1 MSLGGPGYSQTP
13 MQDDMSLG
21 GFRITNLATP
31 VAGSDAATK
40 DYIDNKTDELN
51 DIGDV
56 TITGSGGLMS
66 AQLLTFTGTGQDS
79 ENAEVVGDVTFT
91 RTAANELTTAI
102 TSGSII
108 NADVNASAGI
118 QQSKLAMNAA
128 TTRANATGITQAD
141 LGLASFNSTEFAATS
156 GWISLA
162 TGGIANSKLSNDDI
176 TIGTTSIALGGS
188 STSLAGMTGIA
199 FASGAIS
206 GTANW
211 TATGNFSN
219 VGTFD
224 HTGNIQGP
232 TNSGAD
238 NGVSIGTS
246 GRTYNAVWATTFH
259 GTATEALYA
268 DLAENYL
275 GDADYE
281 PGTVL
286 VFGGD
291 AEVTVCTAK
300 GQTSVAGIVTTNPA
314 HLMNSALEGDHVVGL
329 ALQGRVPCKV
339 IGSVKKGD
347 MLVTSAIPGYAMV
360 NNSPGVGQVLGKAVG
375 TKDDE
380 GRGIVE
386 VVVGR
391 V

>member
-1 MSLGGPGYSQTP
+1 LIAEFT
-13 MQDDMSLG
+13 
-21 GFRITNLATP
+21 AT
-31 VAGSDAATK
+31 D
-40 DYIDNKTDELN
+40 
-51 DIGDV
+51 
-56 TITGSGGLMS
+56 
-66 AQLLTFTGTGQDS
+66 
-79 ENAEVVGDVTFT
+79 
-91 RTAANELTTAI
+91 
-102 TSGSII
+102 
-108 NADVNASAGI
+108 
-118 QQSKLAMNAA
+118 
-128 TTRANATGITQAD
+128 
-141 LGLASFNSTEFAATS
+141 

-162 TGGIANSKLSNDDI
+162 NGGIANAKLANDDI

-199 FASGAIS
+199 FTSGAIS
-206 GTANW
+206 GTTNW

-219 VGTFD
+219 VGTLD
-224 HTGNIQGP
+224 HTGEIKGP
-232 TNSGAD
+232 GNGGGSD
-238 NGVSIGTS
+238 NGVSL
-246 GRTYNAVWATTFH
+246 GRSTHRYNTVWATTFN

-281 PGTVL
+281 PGTVV

-314 HLMNSALEGDHVVGL
+314 HLMNSALQGDHVVGV
-329 ALQGRVPCKV
+329 ALQGRVPCRV

-380 GRGIVE
+380 DRGIVE